1 MTLRIVLLTIGL
13 AARLWAAP
21 EPRTLVCNFDGEN
34 SSKVYRVFTSV
45 GVGSTFRLPDGW
57 KITDFVVT
65 DPRSFHAESNGTI
78 GIVTP
83 LAPNKATSVSI
94 FTENDRLFVFSLSS
108 EPSDKSDQLVI
119 IQVNNLQFFS
129 SKVKAEAQ
137 KLAKERL
144 EVAQTHCDASTEQ
157 KLRQLKQQLL
167 FSLNSNYDVKD
178 QKFSVTRVVDDQIF
192 TYIQLAKSQSRPAV
206 YIGKSSDPK
215 KLEPV
220 KYTDEGDYYAVHRV
234 LGGSERLY
242 LKLGDDTSEIRRR

>member
-1 MTLRIVLLTIGL
+1 M
-13 AARLWAAP
+13 
-21 EPRTLVCNFDGEN
+21 N

-45 GVGSTFRLPDGW
+45 GVGTTFRLPEGW

-65 DPRSFHAESNGTI
+65 DPRSFNAESNGTI

-83 LAPNKATSVSI
+83 LIANKTTSVSI

-108 EPSDKSDQLVI
+108 EPSETSDPLVI
-119 IQVNNLQFFS
+119 VQANNLQFFS

-144 EVAQTHCDASTEQ
+144 EAAQTHCDASTDQ

-178 QKFSVTRVVDDQIF
+178 QKFSVTRVVDDQVF
-192 TYIQLAKSQSRPAV
+192 TYIQL
-206 YIGKSSDPK
+206 
-215 KLEPV
+215 
-220 KYTDEGDYYAVHRV
+220 V
-234 LGGSERLY
+234 LLC
-242 LKLGDDTSEIRRR
+242 